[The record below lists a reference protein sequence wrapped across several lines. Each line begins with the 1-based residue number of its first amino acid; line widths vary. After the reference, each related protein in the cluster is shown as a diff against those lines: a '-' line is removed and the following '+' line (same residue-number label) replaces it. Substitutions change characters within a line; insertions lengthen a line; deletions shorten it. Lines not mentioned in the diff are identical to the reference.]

1 MSRTV
6 LLLFWELNLL
16 STLLNFSRIN
26 KSSTL
31 DKPKSTDLT
40 VKVSAS
46 SKIHIK
52 SFMEISITVSLK
64 VMENYILL
72 LEIIMLVSLG
82 LIKKKEEVSTLGLE
96 RKVTFIK
103 GSSREESEMEKELSG
118 GQTEVGMKVSSEME
132 FSRVGE
138 FFTEKVATDN
148 MRATGI
154 TVCLT
159 VKELSTSRTESD
171 TREHSSRI
179 SSMVTVYSIRTIR

>member
-1 MSRTV
+1 
-6 LLLFWELNLL
+6 
-16 STLLNFSRIN
+16 
-26 KSSTL
+26 
-31 DKPKSTDLT
+31 
-40 VKVSAS
+40 
-46 SKIHIK
+46 
-52 SFMEISITVSLK
+52 
-64 VMENYILL
+64 
-72 LEIIMLVSLG
+72 MLVSLG